1 MGDAAM
7 NGSSAEAGP
16 LPEQVCL
23 SVDTSGPVCLVV
35 LSQGTKVLASATL
48 NIGRT
53 HSRSLSPLIEALL
66 NQAEYTINDIDVYAA
81 VSGPGSFTGLRIGVA
96 TIQGLAFAKD
106 KPVVAISSLEA
117 FAQNSRIIPAG
128 LLTDVDQA
136 PDNVRNSQ
144 HWTLPLID
152 ARNRRAY
159 YALFS
164 GEQAEARV
172 WHDHVGGLDAMW
184 ERLQREV
191 KPQDYLW
198 LTGSGAEAVAKDAH
212 IHEALVHA
220 SEAGLRVGI
229 RPGAIRAE
237 ALALT
242 SARKISEQALLAPED
257 LQPAYLAPTQ
267 AERLLKEKKK
277 P

>member
-1 MGDAAM
+1 MDDVTM
-7 NGSSAEAGP
+7 NGSAAEPGST
-16 LPEQVCL
+16 PEQVCL
-23 SVDTSGPVCLVV
+23 SVDTSGPICQVV

-53 HSRSLSPLIEALL
+53 HSKSLSPLIEALL
-66 NQAEYTINDIDVYAA
+66 NQAEYTIDDVDVYAA
-81 VSGPGSFTGLRIGVA
+81 VNGPGSFTGLRIGVA

-106 KPVVAISSLEA
+106 KPVIAISSLEA
-117 FAQNSRIIPAG
+117 FAQNGRIIPAS
-128 LLTDVDQA
+128 LTDVDQA
-136 PDNVRNSQ
+136 PDNVQNPQ

-198 LTGSGAEAVAKDAH
+198 LTGSGAEAVVKDTN

-220 SEAGLRVGI
+220 SKDGLRVGI

-237 ALALT
+237 ALALA
-242 SARKISEQALLAPED
+242 SARRIREQALLAPED